1 MPMMLNIYI
10 YTIFTIGT
18 TLSFIYLSSVR
29 FEFFFSA
36 FMLAMI
42 AGLLDKFFV
51 ELPNGTLFSGS
62 TIFTF
67 TALALYGLPEAVL
80 VEVVV
85 ALFGAIVDRIP
96 LNKAAFNIGQY
107 VISITLAGLV
117 YSMLGGVP
125 EGFAWAEIPNILIV
139 VAVYNIVNYML
150 VSVVLSYFNERNY
163 LLTLIDM
170 VKDSVYMYWVTAI
183 LSLRLIFVF
192 NQAEQNQ
199 FWIETVFIFI
209 VFLALRYAFGLFIKL
224 RKTYITSMES
234 LTHLTEN
241 KLSISGGHA
250 ARVGR
255 IARQLAEELKLPQE
269 EIDAIHYAALLHD
282 LGKVELRENIFQK
295 RGPLSLEEEKEYRK
309 HVEIGAEMVKAITGL
324 EKASEYILYHH
335 EFWDGEGFLEGKK
348 GKEIPLGARIIAAAN
363 EYDHLIND
371 QNAKNPAFDFEKLA
385 HHKLDPL
392 LVKTLMQIVDFGTDS
407 SQVTPE
413 TAIEDK
419 LLENIVISEARNKFY
434 QSKLLN
440 KFGASLIVTYDGA
453 FRDEQGRSIE
463 VPCSDQVLSLVDK
476 ARVQRAGV
484 REFIEDSTT
493 GKVYDIYCVPSERQ
507 VHIMFFDV
515 SYILDYEK
523 KQEENIKS
531 LYRDV
536 IYAVT
541 QGKLQLV
548 DDQGI
553 SDFYQADSIVEAPIK
568 TKMDVPACR
577 ELVQNLLEAWNVQG
591 KMKFNILL
599 CTSEA
604 VTNVLKHA
612 IDGQMKVYRNQ
623 DILRIII
630 QDNGSGMDISDLPK
644 STLMSGYSSKLS
656 MGQGFNLLL
665 KLMDRVVLNT
675 GPQGTT
681 IVMEMKLGLAEEE
694 YGYDLRTA
702 SSS

>member
-1 MPMMLNIYI
+1 MPMILNIYI

-18 TLSFIYLSSVR
+18 TLSFIYLSSIH

-36 FMLAMI
+36 FILAII

-67 TALALYGLPEAVL
+67 SALTIYGLPEAML

-85 ALFGAIVDRIP
+85 ALFGAFFDRIP
-96 LNKAAFNIGQY
+96 LYKAAFNIGQY

-117 YSMLGGVP
+117 FSKLGGAR
-125 EGFAWAEIPNILIV
+125 GSLALAEIPTILI
-139 VAVYNIVNYML
+139 AIFIYNIVNALLMAVIISRL
-150 VSVVLSYFNERNY
+150 NEQAY
-163 LLTLIDM
+163 LMTLIDI
-170 VKDSVYMYWVTAI
+170 VKDSVYIYWVTTI

-192 NQAEQNQ
+192 DQVEQFQ
-199 FWIETVFIFI
+199 FWIETIFIFI
-209 VFLALRYAFGLFIKL
+209 IFLALRYAFGLFINL
-224 RKTYITSMES
+224 RKTYLNSIES

-241 KLSISGGHA
+241 RLFINGGHA
-250 ARVGR
+250 TRVGR
-255 IARQLAEELKLPQE
+255 IARQLAEELKLPHE
-269 EIDAIHYAALLHD
+269 ETDAIHYAALLHD
-282 LGKVELRENIFQK
+282 LGKVQLPENLFQK
-295 RGPLSLEEEKEYRK
+295 RGPLTLEEEKEYRK

-324 EKASEYILYHH
+324 EKASEYIRYHH
-335 EFWDGEGFLEGKK
+335 ECWDGKGFLEGKK
-348 GKEIPLGARIIAAAN
+348 GEEIPLGARIISVAN

-371 QNAKNPAFDFEKLA
+371 QNAKNPALDFEKLA

-392 LVKTLMQIVDFGTDS
+392 LVKTLLQIVDFGTDS
-407 SQVTPE
+407 NQVLPE
-413 TAIEDK
+413 TTIKDK

-440 KFGASLIVTYDGA
+440 KFGASLIVIYDGA

-463 VPCSDQVLSLVDK
+463 VPCSDQILSLVDK

-507 VHIMFFDV
+507 VHIMLFDV

-523 KQEENIKS
+523 KQEERIKS

-536 IYAVT
+536 IYSVT

-548 DDQGI
+548 DDREM
-553 SDFYQADSIVEAPIK
+553 SDFYQAALIVEAPIN

-577 ELVQNLLEAWNVQG
+577 QLVQNVLEAWNIQE

-623 DILRIII
+623 DILHIIV
-630 QDNGSGMDISDLPK
+630 QDNGSGMDISNLPK
-644 STLMSGYSSKLS
+644 STLLSGYSSKLS

-665 KLMDRVVLNT
+665 KLMDRIVLNT
-675 GPQGTT
+675 GSQGTT
-681 IVMEMKLGLAEEE
+681 IVMEMKLGLAEGE

-702 SSS
+702 CST